1 MSPQTWTAED
11 KKRGK
16 EISQR
21 RRRAQQQSSEEV
33 FGSEQFW
40 DWKTEEGIAEGQLN
54 DLEWEVHKR
63 GLELPA
69 YERAREVYLQ
79 RREQIEKKRESL
91 AQKANRFK
99 KMRKFLS
106 VSSTENLVSLRAAY
120 LELVCTLQAKTS
132 RRNQSFFVS
141 SLREH
146 YGHDKKGE
154 LVRVWNVITG
164 SSTIRDFMTAAHI
177 FPLSLGQK
185 SMDYIF
191 GEDAEDELNTARNG
205 LFLPT
210 LVEKAYDK
218 HQITIVPDG
227 PQTDPQDYKFLV
239 LDKGG
244 LWNQPTAQDEK
255 TPFSVLHNRRL
266 RFQPG
271 NNFRP
276 RARYLYF
283 RYVLAMLIHFRSR
296 QAKQGSHNQQLPETE
311 MPELSRV
318 WATEGKYLRKNLI
331 LAFIEGIGHGLSAE
345 DTESILRHSSED
357 VAANE
362 ADKAKKSM
370 EGLDLAGSDNED
382 EDTQIDDEEDGG
394 P

>member
-1 MSPQTWTAED
+1 MSDTAAQKWTAEE

-16 EISQR
+16 EISHR
-21 RRRAQQQSSEEV
+21 RRRAQQKSSEEA

-40 DWKTEEGIAEGQLN
+40 DWVTQENIAEGQLN
-54 DLEWEVHKR
+54 DLQWQVNKR
-63 GLELPA
+63 GLEVPAA
-69 YERAREVYLQ
+69 YERAQEVYLQ
-79 RREQIEKKRESL
+79 RRCEIEKKRESL
-91 AQKANRFK
+91 TQKADRFK

-106 VSSTENLVSLRAAY
+106 VPCTDNLVSLRAAY
-120 LELVCTLQAKTS
+120 LELVCTLQGKTS
-132 RRNQSFFVS
+132 RRHQSSFVD
-141 SLREH
+141 SLSDH
-146 YGHDKKGE
+146 YGYTKEGE
-154 LVRVWNVITG
+154 LIRVWDVITG
-164 SSTIRDFMTAAHI
+164 SSTIREIMTAAHI

-205 LFLPT
+205 LFLPK
-210 LVEKAYDK
+210 LIEKAYDK

-227 PQTDPQDYKFLV
+227 PQTVPQDYKLLV
-239 LDKGG
+239 LDRGG
-244 LWNQPTAQDEK
+244 LWNQPALLQDE
-255 TPFSVLHNRRL
+255 TPFSVLHGRKL

-271 NNFRP
+271 NPFRP

-283 RYVLAMLIHFRSR
+283 RYVLAMLVHFRSR
-296 QAKQGSHNQQLPETE
+296 QVKQGSHNQQLPETE

-362 ADKAKKSM
+362 ADEAKKSM
-370 EGLDLAGSDNED
+370 EGLDLAESDD
-382 EDTQIDDEEDGG
+382 EDIEDH
-394 P
+394 

>member
-1 MSPQTWTAED
+1 MSDTWTEEER
-11 KKRGK
+11 KSGK

-21 RRRAQQQSSEEV
+21 RRRAQQNSSEEA
-33 FGSEQFW
+33 FGSEQYW
-40 DWKTEEGIAEGQLN
+40 DWVTQENIAEGQLN
-54 DLEWEVHKR
+54 DLRWQVDQR
-63 GLELPA
+63 SLELPA

-79 RREQIEKKRESL
+79 RREEIEKKRESL
-91 AQKANRFK
+91 TQKADRFD

-106 VSSTENLVSLRAAY
+106 ATCTDNLVSLRAAY

-132 RRNQSFFVS
+132 RRNQSSFVN
-141 SLREH
+141 SLCDH
-146 YGHDKKGE
+146 YGHAKEGA
-154 LVRVWNVITG
+154 LFRVWDVTTG
-164 SSTIRDFMTAAHI
+164 SFAIRVYMTAAHI
-177 FPLSLGQK
+177 FPLNLGQK

-191 GEDAEDELNTARNG
+191 GEDAEDELNRARNG
-205 LFLPT
+205 LFLPL
-210 LVEKAYDK
+210 LVEKAYDA

-227 PQTDPQDYKFLV
+227 PQTVPQDYKFLV

-244 LWNQPTAQDEK
+244 LWNQPALKDE
-255 TPFSVLHNRRL
+255 TPFKDLHGRRL

-283 RYVLAMLIHFRSR
+283 RYVLAMLAHFRSR
-296 QAKQGSHNQQLPETE
+296 QVKQGTHNQQLPETE

-345 DTESILRHSSED
+345 DTESILQHSSGRC
-357 VAANE
+357 NS
-362 ADKAKKSM
+362 K
-370 EGLDLAGSDNED
+370 
-382 EDTQIDDEEDGG
+382 
-394 P
+394 